1 MNRAFLQ
8 QVEDSPVIAAVRDE
22 KALEQSL
29 SSEVG
34 IVFLLGFDIIS
45 LPEMTEKV
53 RKAGQL
59 PVVHL
64 DLVAGLSPR
73 EEAVRYLREKTAA
86 GGIITTKANLILCAQ
101 HMGLGTIQRVFM
113 LDGMALK
120 TITQQKR
127 NGPYPD
133 LVEILPGVLDGRV
146 LRRIGNELDIP
157 FICGGLIHDRED
169 VMNALNAGALAVSS
183 SSPTVW
189 KM

>member
-8 QVEDSPVIAAVRDE
+8 QVENSPVIAAVRDE

-53 RKAGQL
+53 RKAGKL

-86 GGIITTKANLILCAQ
+86 GGIITT
-101 HMGLGTIQRVFM
+101 VFM

>member
-1 MNRAFLQ
+1 
-8 QVEDSPVIAAVRDE
+8 
-22 KALEQSL
+22 
-29 SSEVG
+29 
-34 IVFLLGFDIIS
+34 
-45 LPEMTEKV
+45 MTEKV
-53 RKAGQL
+53 RKAGKL

-120 TITQQKR
+120 TM
-127 NGPYPD
+127 
-133 LVEILPGVLDGRV
+133 ILPGVLDGRV

>member
-8 QVEDSPVIAAVRDE
+8 QVENSPVIAAVRDE

-53 RKAGQL
+53 RKAGKL

-101 HMGLGTIQRVFM
+101 HMGLGTIRSCRGYWTGESFAAS
-113 LDGMALK
+113 GMNS
-120 TITQQKR
+120 IS
-127 NGPYPD
+127 P
-133 LVEILPGVLDGRV
+133 
-146 LRRIGNELDIP
+146 
-157 FICGGLIHDRED
+157 
-169 VMNALNAGALAVSS
+169 SS
-183 SSPTVW
+183 AAASSTTAR
-189 KM
+189 M

>member
-8 QVEDSPVIAAVRDE
+8 QVENSPVIAAVRDE

-34 IVFLLGFDIIS
+34 IVFLLGFDIII
-45 LPEMTEKV
+45 
-53 RKAGQL
+53 

>member
-8 QVEDSPVIAAVRDE
+8 QVENSPVIAAVRDE

-53 RKAGQL
+53 RKAGKL

-169 VMNALNAGALAVSS
+169 